1 MGPETPWLGME
12 GDPKGQ
18 KRQQKEGPEDPV
30 RGYRGMEEKVLMKM
44 DLMGNRGGGK
54 KAHQQQG
61 RGCGQSLHRGQC
73 PMSVYK
79 GKGKVCVHRRGHRG
93 HLGVHRG
100 WGPERMIRDKETLS
114 AEVLV

>member
-30 RGYRGMEEKVLMKM
+30 SGYRGMEEKVLMKM

-54 KAHQQQG
+54 KAHQQG

-73 PMSVYK
+73 QMSVYK
-79 GKGKVCVHRRGHRG
+79 GKGKVCAHRRGHRG

-100 WGPERMIRDKETLS
+100 WGSEHMARDKKTLS
-114 AEVLV
+114 ADVLV

>member
-44 DLMGNRGGGK
+44 DLMGNR
-54 KAHQQQG
+54 
-61 RGCGQSLHRGQC
+61 RGEKSPSAG
-73 PMSVYK
+73 
-79 GKGKVCVHRRGHRG
+79 
-93 HLGVHRG
+93 
-100 WGPERMIRDKETLS
+100 ERLWSEL
-114 AEVLV
+114 A